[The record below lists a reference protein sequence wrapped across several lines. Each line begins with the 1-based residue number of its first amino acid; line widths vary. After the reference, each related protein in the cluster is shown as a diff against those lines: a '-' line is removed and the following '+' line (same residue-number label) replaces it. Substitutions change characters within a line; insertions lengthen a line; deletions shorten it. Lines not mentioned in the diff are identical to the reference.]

1 VTDALS
7 AVRELPSVTR
17 ASYGAM
23 RDGTAVELFTV
34 RAGRLEMRVITYGA
48 TIVSLRAPDRRGQL
62 DDIVLGLDSLEGYV
76 EQSSY
81 LGPIVGRFANRIARG
96 RFTLDGVAYQVATN
110 DGTEHL
116 HGGVRGFDKVVWSA
130 APFASPTEAGVS
142 LSYTS
147 PDGDEGYPG
156 RLDVTVTY
164 TLTDGDELSVAYEA
178 ATDKPSVVNLSQHSY
193 FNLTGVAGTGAL
205 GHLIT
210 LHAEHFTPVDASRI
224 PTGEIA
230 SVKGT
235 PFDFR
240 SPTPLGARINDDDA
254 QLRYASGYDHN
265 YVLRFARD
273 DALVHAAHVLEP
285 TSGRTMDVHTTEPG
299 LQLYSGNWLD
309 GTMRGIRGRLHTR
322 RTGLCLE
329 TQHFP
334 DSPNRPD
341 FPSVVLRPG
350 AQFRSRTLFTFGTSR
365 E

>member
-7 AVRELPSVTR
+7 VVRELPSVTR
-17 ASYGAM
+17 APYGVM
-23 RDGTAVELFTV
+23 PDGAGVELFTV
-34 RAGRLEMRVITYGA
+34 RAGRLEMQVITYGA

-76 EQSSY
+76 GQSSY
-81 LGPIVGRFANRIARG
+81 LGPVVGRYANRIARG
-96 RFTLDGVAYQVATN
+96 RFTLDGTAYQLATN

-116 HGGVRGFDKVVWSA
+116 HGGLRGFDKVVWTGM
-130 APFASPTEAGVS
+130 PFTSPTEAGIS
-142 LSYTS
+142 LFYSS

-156 RLDVTVTY
+156 RMDVTVTY

-178 ATDKPSVVNLSQHSY
+178 STDKPTVVNLSQHSY
-193 FNLTGVAGTGAL
+193 FNLTGTAGADVL

-210 LHAEHFTPVDASRI
+210 IHAEHFTPVDASRI

-230 SVKGT
+230 PVKGT

-240 SPTPLGARINDDDA
+240 SAAPLGARIADDDA
-254 QLRYASGYDHN
+254 QLTYANGYDHN
-265 YVLRFARD
+265 YVLRFAGD
-273 DALVHAAHVLEP
+273 DSLVHAAHVLEP
-285 TSGRTMDVHTTEPG
+285 SSGRTLDVHTTEPG

-309 GTMRGIRGRLHTR
+309 GTMRGARGRLYAR
-322 RTGLCLE
+322 RTGFCLE

-350 AQFRSRTLFTFGTSR
+350 AQFRSRTLFAFGTDR
-365 E
+365 